1 MLQKMVWELLENS
14 GGKISFSL
22 FIKVAKGVLQDGCSE
37 HFGKPSEK
45 YPCWIWDFCHVTNFF
60 CFHHRCFL
68 GTVLN
73 FQNRFWKQS
82 YEIWKADFECGIPK
96 VKGFYS
102 NFTSNIK
109 QINFYSP

>member
-45 YPCWIWDFCHVTNFF
+45 YPCWIWDFCHATNFF
-60 CFHHRCFL
+60 YFHHRCFL

-73 FQNRFWKQS
+73 FQNRF
-82 YEIWKADFECGIPK
+82 
-96 VKGFYS
+96 
-102 NFTSNIK
+102 
-109 QINFYSP
+109 